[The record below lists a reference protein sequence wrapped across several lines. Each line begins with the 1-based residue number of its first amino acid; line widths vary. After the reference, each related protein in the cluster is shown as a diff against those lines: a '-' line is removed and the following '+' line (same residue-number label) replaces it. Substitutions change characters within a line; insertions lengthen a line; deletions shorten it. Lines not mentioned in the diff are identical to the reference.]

1 MKKFFLFAALTAV
14 AFGSIVPVANA
25 QYSRRDVA
33 PPAPETEELDP
44 STPLGKVQEIARR
57 IEAIEASTEG
67 IGRALE
73 ENNLPEYK
81 KSIDAILEASG
92 ATRSEVARLGGLAD
106 SVRFVVDAV
115 EANAKATTALSANV
129 VALDDRLTATIAT
142 LEKSALDAI
151 ASGNVEQT
159 EKVSTLI
166 EEKLA
171 AERAA
176 FAEYR
181 AVADADAQ
189 ALKNKLETASNIIIL
204 LGLGILALFVV
215 NVAKFVFDKAQQAQ
229 QAERERRNAE
239 IRELVATANKNGK

>member
-1 MKKFFLFAALTAV
+1 MKKFFLFAAMTVVVFASV
-14 AFGSIVPVANA
+14 VPVANA
-25 QYSRRDVA
+25 QYSRREVA
-33 PPAPETEELDP
+33 PPVAETEELDP

-57 IEAIEASTEG
+57 LESIETTTAE

-73 ENNLPEYK
+73 ENKLPEYK
-81 KSIDAILEASG
+81 ASIDEILEASG
-92 ATRSEVARLGGLAD
+92 ATRAEVARLGGLAD
-106 SVRFVVDAV
+106 SVGFVVDAV
-115 EANAKATTALSANV
+115 KTNAKATAELAGNV
-129 VALDDRLTATIAT
+129 AALDESLNAT
-142 LEKSALDAI
+142 LATFEKTVVEAVAT
-151 ASGNVEQT
+151 ANAEQT
-159 EKVSTLI
+159 EKLSAAIDEKI
-166 EEKLA
+166 E

-181 AVADADAQ
+181 AASDADAQ
-189 ALKNKLETASNIIIL
+189 TLKSKLETASNIIIL